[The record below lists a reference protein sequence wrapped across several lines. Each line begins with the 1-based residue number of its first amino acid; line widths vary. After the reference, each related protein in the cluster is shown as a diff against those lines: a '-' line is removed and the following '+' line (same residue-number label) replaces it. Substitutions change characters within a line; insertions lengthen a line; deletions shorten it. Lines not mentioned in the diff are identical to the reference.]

1 MMARRRLPGR
11 RPAAARRGFTLV
23 EMLAV
28 IGIILVLA
36 ALILPQV
43 AGEARQATGPAV
55 LSSTATIADAIAQ
68 FKADTRRY
76 PGTLRALVDPSGSPT
91 DICGATIPPGLLGRW
106 SGPYLQRQVPLS
118 GLVAGDAVIQNTLT
132 RAAPQ
137 ATAVSSLIIT
147 AVGVDADIADRIERE
162 LDGDGDLA
170 GGTIR
175 WTAPGTL
182 RYHVP
187 IRGC

>member
-1 MMARRRLPGR
+1 MS
-11 RPAAARRGFTLV
+11 RRGFTLV

-36 ALILPQV
+36 AVIIPQV
-43 AGEARQATGPAV
+43 AREARQATGPAV

-76 PGTLRALVDPSGSPT
+76 PGTLRALVDPSGSPV
-91 DICGATIPPGLLGRW
+91 DICGAVIPAGLMGRW
-106 SGPYLQRQVPLS
+106 SGPYLQRQVPTT
-118 GLVAGDAVIQNTLT
+118 GLVAGDAVIENILT
-132 RAAPQ
+132 RADPQ
-137 ATAVSSLIIT
+137 TTAVSRLIIT
-147 AVGVDADIADRIERE
+147 VEGVDPGIADRIERD
-162 LDGDGDLA
+162 LDGDDDPT
-170 GGTIR
+170 GGTIH

-182 RYHVP
+182 TYHVP

>member
-1 MMARRRLPGR
+1 MR
-11 RPAAARRGFTLV
+11 RRGFTLI

-28 IGIILVLA
+28 LAVILVLA
-36 ALILPQV
+36 AIIVPQV
-43 AGEARQATGPAV
+43 AQEARQATGPAL

-91 DICGATIPPGLLGRW
+91 DICGSTIPPGLLGRW
-106 SGPYLQRQVPLS
+106 SGPYLQRQVPTS
-118 GLVAGDAVIQNTLT
+118 GLTAGDAVIQNALT
-132 RAAPQ
+132 RAASSS
-137 ATAVSSLIIT
+137 TSVSALIIT
-147 AVGVDADIADRIERE
+147 AVGVDAAIAADIEQD
-162 LDGDGDLA
+162 LDGNADLN

-175 WTAPGTL
+175 WTAPNTL
-182 RYHVP
+182 TYHVP

>member
-1 MMARRRLPGR
+1 MI
-11 RPAAARRGFTLV
+11 RRGFTLV

-28 IGIILVLA
+28 ISIILILA
-36 ALILPQV
+36 AVVIPQV
-43 AGEARQATGPAV
+43 AREARQATGPAV

-76 PGTLRALVDPSGSPT
+76 PGTLRALVDPSGSPV
-91 DICGATIPPGLLGRW
+91 DICGAVIPAGLISRW
-106 SGPYLQRQVPLS
+106 SGPYLQRQVPAG
-118 GLVAGDAVIQNTLT
+118 GLVAGDAVIQTTLS
-132 RAAPQ
+132 RADPP
-137 ATAVSSLIIT
+137 ATAVSSLVIT
-147 AVGVDADIADRIERE
+147 AMSVDAGIADRIERE
-162 LDGDGDLA
+162 LDGDADLA

-182 RYHVP
+182 TYHVP